1 MESNQETTQW
11 KPGMPVKGFDPYNI
25 GRVKADLADGSC
37 IEFPLED
44 YKEYL
49 IEQVREKALR
59 EGFRDFTVQLEP
71 LFNYASA
78 VFCYAYVEEINA
90 FRDGCKSYDEDIEKY
105 VSGNAYITFKTNP
118 CLPYEQISLLKIN
131 INVGNDTGFDNPT
144 FVRATYKI
152 TWIGPPVFDDNE
164 DSDREW

>member
-25 GRVKADLADGSC
+25 DRVKADLADGSC
-37 IEFPLED
+37 TEFPLED

-49 IEQVREKALR
+49 IEKVRENALR
-59 EGFRDFTVQLEP
+59 EGIRDFTVQPEP
-71 LFNYASA
+71 LFKNTYTVLGYAW
-78 VFCYAYVEEINA
+78 VEEINA
-90 FRDGCKSYDEDIEKY
+90 FRDGCKSFDEDIEKY
-105 VSGNAYITFKTNP
+105 VSGNAYITFITNR
-118 CLPYEQISLLKIN
+118 CLPLLKIN

-152 TWIGPPVFDDNE
+152 TWIGEPVFDDNE